1 MGCYY
6 GWIVAVMCGVAMGL
20 CGPGQ
25 SYYFVHFVE
34 HFVVDAGLNLLQ
46 ISTTWTVCL
55 FLAALWQPAGGHLVD
70 RFGCRRCIMSLV
82 APYTVCVAL
91 LGQVGG
97 RGAVFQLGGAF
108 FVVRSLGP
116 GFLYTILAKN
126 VNFWF
131 VKRRGR
137 AATLLVVINNSEM
150 LAVPLTRALIGWIG
164 WRITFTVLA
173 ASIMSGLM
181 LFLVLVRDRPQQ
193 MGLLPDGEQPQP
205 FGQPKSPYNTSRE
218 AIQAES
224 SNLANQGGVEIGV
237 ALRSPML
244 WVLLPA
250 TYLAAVNWGGMN
262 LHSAGIF
269 RDQELTPDDLSVA
282 YAIMA
287 PAGIAGALLGG
298 VLTEYVPVRHRH
310 WLVSF
315 SLLLSASV
323 EMWLLLLGVGMV
335 SHSTAVVGYGA
346 GFGLF
351 NGVWGVLC
359 YCLLADYFG
368 LRALGALQGLWGAVG
383 LMGMGSGP
391 LLITVMVEADH
402 DYTPVLM
409 LICTGLVV
417 ASGLVGMLGSLLPM
431 PHNEQQMATAATTTT
446 EREVQHLLSA
456 DANSAE

>member
-1 MGCYY
+1 MACYY
-6 GWIVAVMCGVAMGL
+6 GWGVAVMCGVAMGL

-34 HFVVDAGLNLLQ
+34 HFVSEAGLNLLQ

-70 RFGCRRCIMSLV
+70 RFGCRRCIMALIG
-82 APYTVCVAL
+82 PYAVCVAL

-97 RGAVFQLGGAF
+97 RGAVLQLGGAF

-116 GFLYTILAKN
+116 GFLYTVLAKN

-137 AATLLVVINNSEM
+137 AATLLVVINNAEM
-150 LAVPLTRALIGWIG
+150 LAVPLTRVLIDWIG
-164 WRITFTVLA
+164 WRTTFAVLA
-173 ASIMSGLM
+173 AAILSGLS
-181 LFLVLVRDRPQQ
+181 LFLVLVRDRPQD
-193 MGLLPDGEQPQP
+193 MGLLPDGQQAQPEQLD
-205 FGQPKSPYNTSRE
+205 GAGECKRSGTRE
-218 AIQAES
+218 AP
-224 SNLANQGGVEIGV
+224 NQGGVEIGV

-250 TYLAAVNWGGMN
+250 TYLASVNWGGMN
-262 LHSAGIF
+262 LHSAAIF
-269 RDQELTPDDLSVA
+269 RDQGLTPDQLSLA
-282 YAIMA
+282 YAVMA

-298 VLTEYVPVRHRH
+298 ALVEHVPVRYRH
-310 WLVSF
+310 WVVSL

-323 EMWLLLLGVGMV
+323 ELWLLLLGAGMV
-335 SHSTAVVGYGA
+335 SRSTAVIGYGA

-359 YCLLADYFG
+359 YCLLADLFG
-368 LRALGALQGLWGAVG
+368 MRALGALQGLWGAVG

-391 LLITVMVEADH
+391 LLITVLVPLSGN
-402 DYTPVLM
+402 DYRPVLL
-409 LICTGLVV
+409 LIFSGLVF
-417 ASGLVGMLGSLLPM
+417 ASGLVGVLGSCLAVPRHET
-431 PHNEQQMATAATTTT
+431 PVEAAAT
-446 EREVQHLLSA
+446 EREVQLLLSA
-456 DANSAE
+456 DADSAD